1 MSMSEQNTTI
11 WKAPVATAP
20 IDATVTIPGS
30 KSLSNRFLILAALS
44 RKPVRIEGLLRSRD
58 TELMMGALKALGV
71 AFQEDATEPTTVT
84 VIPPAEG
91 FTGNTEVFCGLAPR
105 DRCVSMVT
113 SRPTH
118 APWAR
123 CLRVCGSWALA

>member
-71 AFQEDATEPTTVT
+71 PSRKTRRN
-84 VIPPAEG
+84 PP
-91 FTGNTEVFCGLAPR
+91 L
-105 DRCVSMVT
+105 
-113 SRPTH
+113 
-118 APWAR
+118 
-123 CLRVCGSWALA
+123 LR